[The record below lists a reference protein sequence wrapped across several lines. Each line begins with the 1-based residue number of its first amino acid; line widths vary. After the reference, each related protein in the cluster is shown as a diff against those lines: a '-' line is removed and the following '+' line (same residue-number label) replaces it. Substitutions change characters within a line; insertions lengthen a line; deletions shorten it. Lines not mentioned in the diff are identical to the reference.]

1 MFETS
6 LVGMQR
12 KKGARQRWLSLP
24 LAVAL
29 HLVVLS
35 SLVFAQYWSV
45 GEVPEP
51 QVTEAFQVTLPPP
64 PPPAGPLGTTAP
76 QTVHHPTPPTPTA
89 VPDRPP
95 QPAPPTV
102 ESDQPVPPPA
112 PASNETPGYAD
123 GVPNGDPHG
132 VPGGDPHGV
141 PGGVPSSVM
150 PLAPPPPADE
160 AVPYRPEMTRPRL
173 VTKVEPHYTEMARRA
188 RLQGTV
194 IVSAVI
200 DVDGRVRDVQILK
213 TLGMGLDAEAAN
225 AVAQW
230 RFTPATLNGRP
241 IKVLYTLTVNFA
253 VN

>member
-6 LVGMQR
+6 LVGLQR
-12 KKGARQRWLSLP
+12 KRGARQRWLSLP

-35 SLVFAQYWSV
+35 SFVFAQYWSV
-45 GEVPEP
+45 DSVPEP
-51 QVTEAFQVTLPPP
+51 QVIEAFQVALPPP
-64 PPPAGPLGTTAP
+64 PPPAGPRGTTAP
-76 QTVHHPTPPTPTA
+76 QPVHHSTPTA
-89 VPDRPP
+89 IPDRPARP
-95 QPAPPTV
+95 TQPTV
-102 ESDQPVPPPA
+102 ESDRPAPPPA
-112 PASNETPGYAD
+112 PADDRTAGYPD
-123 GVPNGDPHG
+123 GVPNVDPNG
-132 VPGGDPHGV
+132 VPGGDPNGV
-141 PGGVPSSVM
+141 PGGVPGSVA
-150 PLAPPPPADE
+150 PLVPPPPADE
-160 AVPYRPEMTRPRL
+160 AIPYRPEMARPRI
-173 VTKVEPHYTEMARRA
+173 VTRVEPHYTEMARKA

-213 TLGMGLDAEAAN
+213 RLGMGLDAEAAD

-241 IKVLYTLTVNFA
+241 VKVLYTLTVNFA